1 MSDLDFT
8 NYEPEPQKPR
18 RGNKAFMAIAGILAA
33 IILVAIVAA
42 AAYAVLV
49 LPKQNAARAEQ
60 AIQINAQNT
69 ATVMAVTQAAMTEMA
84 PTETTMPTDTPEAT
98 STPEPTATPEPE
110 VEAEAKAADVIAIGD
125 VLRPGPCLVREA
137 QRENVTVRTN
147 SGITEQVPGAADAR
161 PPLQDGVGDLRVLLA
176 QSVCGADAGDTGTD
190 DQHIEELAVATRHE
204 SPLIKSGTAGSTL
217 GHRDPRPSSC
227 VPTRRAAPA
236 DAD

>member
-110 VEAEAKAADVIAIGD
+110 VEAEAKAADVIAIGGGMD
-125 VLRPGPCLVREA
+125 DEQAVTATVSALLTLAAGGKPEEA
-137 QRENVTVRTN
+137 AAVTAAAAASDPNIAATALPTTGFIDEI
-147 SGITEQVPGAADAR
+147 GIPSV
-161 PPLQDGVGDLRVLLA
+161 VGLGFLFILLI
-176 QSVCGADAGDTGTD
+176 V
-190 DQHIEELAVATRHE
+190 V
-204 SPLIKSGTAGSTL
+204 
-217 GHRDPRPSSC
+217 
-227 VPTRRAAPA
+227 TRRARMARSH
-236 DAD
+236 